1 MSYEWIRTRRVT
13 FLSECIFKTFYTH
26 TREHS
31 SVPRGWGSW
40 PCVLQGLWSQGI
52 FPQHICIL
60 ITSLSLATNHPG
72 RSCIWAPLKGL
83 GETRLLHTQLGNL
96 CVWKF
101 TVPSH
106 PHLERLGSHIAN
118 LEIGWWRRGCWR
130 WQVVVVRGRRPTTQ
144 RRSLLI
150 WLPLSYPSIQVSLNV
165 TSSDKSSLSSYSKSS
180 FLL

>member
-1 MSYEWIRTRRVT
+1 MGV
-13 FLSECIFKTFYTH
+13 
-26 TREHS
+26 
-31 SVPRGWGSW
+31 
-40 PCVLQGLWSQGI
+40 
-52 FPQHICIL
+52 
-60 ITSLSLATNHPG
+60 LATCPAGFAKPGYFSTTYLHPHHFPFFG
-72 RSCIWAPLKGL
+72 HQPSWKVMRLGPFKGL

-101 TVPSH
+101 KVPSH

-130 WQVVVVRGRRPTTQ
+130 WQVVVVTGRRPTAQ